1 MTLPWDTIQNIKHR
15 DTRIK
20 VVGNQH
26 GRQKSQ
32 PSHHSC
38 SANWDPGDRQFQY
51 QRRLVDCSFFYN
63 QKKETHTQDI
73 SQNCYL
79 AQRRKVHSLPNQ
91 VQQKSLQVTHTHT
104 RKAPNCMSCKKSVRK
119 LFVLFHLAFRD
130 TTVTKNTVHID
141 AVPPGKNIKWL
152 EWWARWNPL
161 VWNLVWLNFVSPLHE
176 PCLALNRSTP
186 LFVSRKSIQLIS
198 EAYSPQQ
205 HTKDIYDAFQSLQ
218 IGNSQLCTH
227 YGIILNHIVTN
238 CSHVQGRAVPKAAL
252 KGSL

>member
-104 RKAPNCMSCKKSVRK
+104 QSTKLYVLQEISQDIVCALSSSLQRHNSDKEHCSYLCCIAWKKHQVTGVVSKMEPPCLKPGLVEFCVTSSWTLSC
-119 LFVLFHLAFRD
+119 
-130 TTVTKNTVHID
+130 
-141 AVPPGKNIKWL
+141 P
-152 EWWARWNPL
+152 E
-161 VWNLVWLNFVSPLHE
+161 PLHTIICIAE
-176 PCLALNRSTP
+176 IDSADQW
-186 LFVSRKSIQLIS
+186 SILTSAAHQRYLWCFS
-198 EAYSPQQ
+198 EFA
-205 HTKDIYDAFQSLQ
+205 D
-218 IGNSQLCTH
+218 
-227 YGIILNHIVTN
+227 
-238 CSHVQGRAVPKAAL
+238 R
-252 KGSL
+252 